1 MINKYNSFIFDL
13 DGTVYRGEN
22 IIPNADKTIN
32 HLKQLGKNVLFISNK
47 TTGTVKDYYLFLK
60 RFGLNIEESEIINST
75 IVVKNYLLKNHP
87 EKKFF
92 AIGEQ
97 VFVDELVSS
106 GLNFSNNPK
115 EIEIL
120 LITLDRTLNY
130 DKLEIAAKALE
141 NGARFFAA
149 NIDDTCPVD
158 GGEVLDAGSTISAL
172 EKRTHK
178 KLELHFGKPSEF
190 MMQEIKSKLNN
201 DLSNTILLGDRLET
215 DILIGNKLGIDT
227 ALVSTGVKLYLNGN
241 SKIEPTY
248 HLNSIYDLIKELYPR
263 EESNLRPKV

>member
-1 MINKYNSFIFDL
+1 L
-13 DGTVYRGEN
+13 
-22 IIPNADKTIN
+22 
-32 HLKQLGKNVLFISNK
+32 
-47 TTGTVKDYYLFLK
+47 
-60 RFGLNIEESEIINST
+60 T

-87 EKKFF
+87 EKRFY

-97 VFVDELVSS
+97 IFIDELVSA
-106 GLNFSNNPK
+106 GLKFSNDPN
-115 EIEIL
+115 EIEVL

-130 DKLEIAAKALE
+130 EKLEIAAKALE

-190 MMQEIKSKLNN
+190 MMQEIKSKLND
-201 DLSNTILLGDRLET
+201 DLSKALLLGDRLET

-227 ALVSTGVKLYLNGN
+227 ALVSTGVKLFVNGN
-241 SKIEPTY
+241 SDIKPTY
-248 HLNSIYDLIKELYPR
+248 YLNSIYNIIKQ
-263 EESNLRPKV
+263 N